1 MDWILIKQKK
11 KKKVENRINYV
22 GKKKLAATVAKARSG
37 VVDKELKE
45 KGMKDTKIDPDTI
58 FRLLKLHYR

>member
-1 MDWILIKQKK
+1 MEEKKRKKQKNKERREIMLERK
-11 KKKVENRINYV
+11 KR
-22 GKKKLAATVAKARSG
+22 LAATVAKARSG

>member
-1 MDWILIKQKK
+1 MLERKK
-11 KKKVENRINYV
+11 R
-22 GKKKLAATVAKARSG
+22 LAATVAKARSG